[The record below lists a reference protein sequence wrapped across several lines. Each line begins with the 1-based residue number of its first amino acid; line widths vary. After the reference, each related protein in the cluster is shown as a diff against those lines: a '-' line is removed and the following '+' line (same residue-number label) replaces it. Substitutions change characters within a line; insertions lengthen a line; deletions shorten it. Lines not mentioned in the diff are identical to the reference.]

1 MEDALAVHAS
11 DSLGIDD
18 SKVLSRLVAH
28 REAELSV
35 LFTSTREHLKA
46 MIATRLDSRLSSRV
60 DSSDVVQEVYIR
72 ASRGLETFL
81 KEPKVHPYV
90 WLRLICKQI
99 VAETHERHF
108 RAKRSPIREAA
119 GYVEHDLL
127 LNFMIESSPSV
138 HTQLEK
144 EEKLHKIRERIA
156 SLPPLDRE
164 ILEMRHTEGMSIQEI
179 SKTLEIQLDTAKK
192 RYYRAL
198 DKFKNLISSDD
209 SNFK

>member
-1 MEDALAVHAS
+1 MDDASTIPVS

-18 SKVLSRLVAH
+18 SKVLSRLVAN
-28 REAELSV
+28 RDAELSA
-35 LFTSTREHLKA
+35 LFISIREHLKG
-46 MIATRLDSRLSSRV
+46 MIAARLDSRLSSRV

-81 KEPKVHPYV
+81 KSPNVHPHV

-108 RAKRSPIREAA
+108 RAKRSPAREAT

-138 HTQLEK
+138 QTQLEK
-144 EEKLHKIRERIA
+144 EERLRGIRERIA

-179 SKTLEIQLDTAKK
+179 SKTLEIQIDTAKK

-198 DKFKNLISSDD
+198 DKFKNLISGESLGID
-209 SNFK
+209 

>member
-1 MEDALAVHAS
+1 
-11 DSLGIDD
+11 
-18 SKVLSRLVAH
+18 
-28 REAELSV
+28 
-35 LFTSTREHLKA
+35 
-46 MIATRLDSRLSSRV
+46 MIAARLDSRLSSRV

-81 KEPKVHPYV
+81 KSPNVHPYV
-90 WLRLICKQI
+90 WMRLLCKQI

-108 RAKRSPIREAA
+108 RAKRTPMREASS
-119 GYVEHDLL
+119 YVEEDLL
-127 LNFMIESSPSV
+127 LNFMIESSPSL
-138 HTQLEK
+138 HTQLERQ
-144 EEKLHKIRERIA
+144 EKLRKIRELIS

-198 DKFKNLISSDD
+198 DKFKSLISGD
-209 SNFK
+209 SFGID